1 MSEKK
6 KILFIIN
13 PISGAK
19 KRIPLDKLINR
30 YLDLNRYKPTLH
42 FTTARGD
49 AIAQSIKAVEEGVD
63 MVVAVG
69 GDGTINEVAQGLVNT
84 GIPLG
89 IIPRG
94 SGNGFANYFKIPHD
108 PAKAIALINRAQ
120 SRPVDTG
127 TFNGKLFLS
136 VAGLGFDARVS
147 AAFDV
152 FGKRGL
158 LSYMYIS
165 AREYF
170 RFKPKTYRIELN
182 GFKVVTQ
189 AFLLTLAN
197 SSQFGNNAFIAPNA
211 LIDDGLLDVVVLKPA
226 GFLGAIGVS
235 IRMFMGNLD
244 KSRYCETYR
253 SDHLTIHHEDLEAQ
267 IDGEPVVVNSKT
279 LIKVH
284 PRSLQVIS

>member
-1 MSEKK
+1 MSDKK
-6 KILFIIN
+6 KVLFIIN

-19 KRIPLDKLINR
+19 KRIPLDQLIDR
-30 YLDLNRYKPTLH
+30 YLDKNRYEPKIH

-49 AIAQSIKAVEEGVD
+49 AISQSHKAVDEGVD

-94 SGNGFANYFKIPHD
+94 SGNGFANYLNIPHD
-108 PAKAIALINRAQ
+108 PGKAMALINQAQ
-120 SRPVDTG
+120 SRAVDTG

-170 RFKPKTYRIELN
+170 RFQPKTYRIDMN
-182 GFKVVTQ
+182 GSTVETK
-189 AFLLTLAN
+189 AFLLTMAN

-226 GFLGAIGVS
+226 GLFGAIGVS
-235 IRMFMGNLD
+235 IRMFMGTLD
-244 KSRYCETYR
+244 KSPYCETYQANN
-253 SDHLTIHHEDLEAQ
+253 LTITHQDREAQ
-267 IDGEPVVVNSKT
+267 IDGEPVLVEKET
-279 LIKVH
+279 LIKVQ
-284 PRSLQVIS
+284 PRSLQVVS